1 MAFLGL
7 IPEPTGDVDLRMT
20 PEQVKREATG
30 RALALMGST
39 IGMVGG
45 MMILGSNPAFRK
57 ESEGVWQK
65 LPPQVSQNKAGVII
79 ILGLAAAGLIAYNM
93 RKSAAKR
100 FGL

>member
-7 IPEPTGDVDLRMT
+7 IPEYDSAVELRMT

-30 RALALMGST
+30 RALALMGSV

-45 MMILGSNPAFRK
+45 MMILSTNPAFK
-57 ESEGVWQK
+57 AKAQGVWSR

-79 ILGLAAAGLIAYNM
+79 ALGLGVSGLVAYNM
-93 RKSAAKR
+93 MKGNKARY
-100 FGL
+100 G